1 MSSRLK
7 SSLISGC
14 GAGSGAA
21 AGLGAWTGW
30 GAGWGAG
37 AALGWGLRGA
47 AQRGRRTAEEPT
59 EQERR
64 RLREEQAA
72 FRSLQNYTVEDAYGV
87 KTTGGQEL

>member
-1 MSSRLK
+1 MAWVR
-7 SSLISGC
+7 GFA
-14 GAGSGAA
+14 GAVTA
-21 AGLGAWTGW
+21 LLLV
-30 GAGWGAG
+30 GAG